1 MVFSSHLPKVS
12 VLQLNFRNPVCP
24 LPFISSALW
33 LQEGPQRVLHSGY
46 SLEYSPCLWWKLFSS
61 LLGATNILRLIMSLI
76 VLLQA
81 VPLENNQSPSVRVHG
96 KLLSQLQGSELIT
109 FGQLGSR
116 VCTKPHSPC
125 RPREFTEYL
134 EPARKC
140 ELKIGSDSSLRK
152 CIENVIPWAGKMA
165 HS

>member
-1 MVFSSHLPKVS
+1 MVFSSHKIS
-12 VLQLNFRNPVCP
+12 VLQHNFRNPVCP
-24 LPFISSALW
+24 LPFISSVSW
-33 LQEGPQRVLHSGY
+33 LQEDPRHILHSGY
-46 SLEYSPCLWWKLFSS
+46 SLEYSPCPWWKLFFS

-81 VPLENNQSPSVRVHG
+81 VPLENNQSPFVRVHG
-96 KLLSQLQGSELIT
+96 KLLSPLQSSELIA

-116 VCTKPHSPC
+116 VCTKPHSRC
-125 RPREFTEYL
+125 RPQEFTEYL

-152 CIENVIPWAGKMA
+152 CTENIIPWAGKMA